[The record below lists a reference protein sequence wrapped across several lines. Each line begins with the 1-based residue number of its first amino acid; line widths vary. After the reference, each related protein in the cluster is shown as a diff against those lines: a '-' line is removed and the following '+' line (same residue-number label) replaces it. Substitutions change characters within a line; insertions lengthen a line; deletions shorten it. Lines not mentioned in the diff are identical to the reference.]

1 MRSSSKPL
9 VLLPAC
15 ERWLDSRPMQTV
27 RQQYLDALQAV
38 GLQPLIVP
46 TSTPPDWDALLPLAS
61 GVLLTGSPS
70 NVDPSHYGA
79 PLQTPELPRDP
90 ARDAA
95 VLPLVAR
102 LLARGMP
109 LLAICRGFQEMNV
122 ALGGSLHQRV
132 QELPGHADHRDLQLP
147 YPSFA
152 EAHPVLLKPGG
163 RLAKLLCTE
172 QIQVNSVHGQGID
185 RLAEGLSVEAR
196 APDGLVEAFTSSASP
211 GFNLGVQ
218 WHPEWETTQHP
229 ASLAL
234 FEAFAAA
241 CRQNSSW

>member
-1 MRSSSKPL
+1 MHSSPKPL

-15 ERWLDSRPMQTV
+15 ERWLDGKPLQTV
-27 RQQYLDALQAV
+27 RQQYLEALEAV

-46 TSTPPDWDALLPLAS
+46 TSIAPDWSALLPLAS

-70 NVDPSHYGA
+70 NVEPQHYGA
-79 PLQTPELPRDP
+79 ALETPELPRDP
-90 ARDAA
+90 TRDAA
-95 VLPLVAR
+95 VLPLVPR
-102 LLARGMP
+102 LLASGMP

-122 ALGGSLHQRV
+122 ALGGSLHQQV
-132 QELPGHADHRDLQLP
+132 QEVPGHADHRDLQLP

-152 EAHPVLLKPGG
+152 EAHPVALTPGG
-163 RLAKLLCTE
+163 CLAKMLGTE
-172 QIQVNSVHGQGID
+172 RIQVNSVHGQGID
-185 RLAEGLSVEAR
+185 RLADGLTVEAR
-196 APDGLVEAFTSSASP
+196 APDGLVEAFTSASSP

-241 CRQNSSW
+241 CRQK